1 MLINTPLSYRPGVT
15 NVMSCCALTFS
26 LSLCTL
32 ISNNVIAVAENI
44 IIINMTWIQGG
55 KNIAGKSVLSH
66 HKSLFVEGERGDY
79 IIVTVT
85 AINFQD
91 GN

>member
-1 MLINTPLSYRPGVT
+1 
-15 NVMSCCALTFS
+15 MSCCALTFS

-32 ISNNVIAVAENI
+32 ISNHVIAVAEHI
-44 IIINMTWIQGG
+44 IIINMTWIQAG
-55 KNIAGKSVLSH
+55 KYTAGKSVLSH
-66 HKSLFVEGERGDY
+66 HKSLSVEVEGDY
-79 IIVTVT
+79 IT